1 MCRTNNVQDKD
12 VQTNDV
18 QEKLC
23 VGQECDGQIKCR
35 KNIVKDKDVY
45 FK

>member
-18 QEKLC
+18 YEKLC
-23 VGQECDGQIKCR
+23 EGQECDGQIKCR
-35 KNIVKDKDVY
+35 TNIVKDKDVY
-45 FK
+45 VK